1 MVQCMPFGPPRV
13 GKSCLYSRLLDKQP
27 PGQPSTRQ
35 EVSSD
40 SKSTSTLEE
49 RKMIQVKIGLRSN
62 QGSAVAILA
71 EDGEWNEV
79 NTLEDEIAIYLK
91 SIESQGCNMENS
103 KQSSG
108 SSSKVPV
115 ATDANDAKLDEVAIK
130 AITQAIT
137 KGNVDMDKV
146 QALLDKSLTIFY
158 TDTGGQPEFHEVL
171 PALVAGP
178 TLFLLIFS
186 LFNSI
191 DSLYE
196 VRYEPSSLVKYQV
209 YETSFTVREVLM
221 QCLSS
226 IASYHNAQSRDYLK
240 SKPASQFL
248 NAPPISVLMVGT
260 HRDLVD
266 EEKVEEVNETL
277 KKSIVDTVL
286 YKQSLIEP
294 FSEKSLIIPVNNY
307 KSEDGKNLRY
317 IIERVIKRENEGV
330 FPYKVELPV
339 HWLGLELSLR
349 QMASSTVSYK
359 ECSALAQAFN
369 VPNKEL
375 PECLWF
381 LHYKTGTI
389 RYYGQVK
396 ALREVIIIK
405 PVVVFAA
412 ITEFITSTFTLEKVG
427 INVQSDFKTMGL
439 FKTVEVRS
447 IFDRHQDKL
456 ALSFDQFLALLQHL
470 NILGRA
476 FDKKFDYFL
485 PCALVH
491 VNAFS
496 EKQLDESTLT
506 ICAKLLV
513 GFESEFLPK
522 GIFSGLLAFLC
533 NEGWAIARDPNSKL
547 LLFRNHAT
555 FSVESEYCSVTLKAL
570 PKYLEL
576 GIDFENE
583 EPSPKSFCVIR
594 ELMQNGLS
602 NVCKTLQY
610 GNVWSFGLY
619 CTRSK
624 CKHVE
629 KHFARIDPECG
640 RAVCSKTRYAYPV
653 KDQECMSWFRGIK
666 LGR

>member
-27 PGQPSTRQ
+27 PGQPSTH
-35 EVSSD
+35 EKLSSD
-40 SKSTSTLEE
+40 SKSTNTLEE
-49 RKMIQVKIGLRSN
+49 RKMIQVKIGLGSN
-62 QGSAVAILA
+62 QGSAVAIIA
-71 EDGEWNEV
+71 EDGKWNEV
-79 NTLEDEIAIYLK
+79 DTLEDEIAIYLK
-91 SIESQGCNMENS
+91 SIESQGHSMTNS
-103 KQSSG
+103 KQSCG
-108 SSSKVPV
+108 SSSEIPV
-115 ATDANDAKLDEVAIK
+115 AIDASDPKLDEVAIE
-130 AITQAIT
+130 AITQAIS
-137 KGNVDMDKV
+137 KGNVDMAKV

-178 TLFLLIFS
+178 TVFLLIFS

-191 DSLYE
+191 DSLYH
-196 VRYEPSSLVKYQV
+196 VRYEPSSLVKYQA
-209 YETSFTVREVLM
+209 YESSFTVRAVLM

-240 SKPASQFL
+240 SKPASQVL

-266 EEKVEEVNETL
+266 EKTVSVVNATL

-286 YKQSLIEP
+286 HKKGLIEP
-294 FSEKSLIIPVNNY
+294 FSDESLLIPVDNY
-307 KSEDGKNLRY
+307 KPEDGKMLRY
-317 IIERVIKRENEGV
+317 IIERVIKREKGGV

-359 ECSALAQAFN
+359 DCSALAQKFN
-369 VPNKEL
+369 IPNEEL
-375 PECLWF
+375 SECLWF

-389 RYYGQVK
+389 RYYGQVE

-412 ITEFITSTFTLEKVG
+412 ITEFITSTFTLEKVD
-427 INVQSDFKTMGL
+427 INVQSHFKTMGL

-447 IFDRHQDKL
+447 IFDKHQNQL

-476 FDKKFDYFL
+476 FDKEFDYFL

-491 VNAFS
+491 INAFG
-496 EKQLDESTLT
+496 EKQLDESTST
-506 ICAKLLV
+506 KCAKLLV
-513 GFESEFLPK
+513 GFESDFLPK
-522 GIFSGLLAFLC
+522 GIFCGLLAFLC
-533 NEGWAIARDPNSKL
+533 NEGWAIERDPNSQL

-555 FSVESEYCSVTLKAL
+555 FSVESENCSVTLKAL

-576 GIDFENE
+576 GIDFEDE
-583 EPSPKSFCVIR
+583 DPLPQSFCTIR
-594 ELMQNGLS
+594 KFMQNGLF
-602 NVCKTLQY
+602 NVCETLQY

-619 CTRSK
+619 CTRSR

-629 KHFARIDPECG
+629 KHFARIDPECKK
-640 RAVCSKTRYAYPV
+640 AVCSITRTAYAV
-653 KDQECMSWFRGIK
+653 KDQECMSWFHGIE